1 MATALLAGRQPLRL
15 QPPPVTT
22 APHRSGRLG
31 FSSAAASLTPLQ
43 RHQGPATL
51 AEVGRPTGGLCS
63 CLRRVAT
70 KAVACSPFPISASP
84 RSANDKNKGYF
95 FRVGFRSADAIVGG
109 AFGRPRRRARSLG
122 IAWRARGG
130 WCAAGAA
137 KGKYYRVLGLEED
150 ASGTAVKS
158 AYRRAV
164 RRCHPDVDSSPA
176 AARRFQAIST
186 AYAVLSKPTL
196 RSVYDKYG
204 LAGVRSFLDGKHPQH
219 WTPARK
225 FAGTPER
232 GEDIKTVVE
241 IPLED
246 ALLGGNAV
254 VEFES
259 RRYCGACQ
267 GSGFRPDTREA
278 DCELCRGSG
287 AVTRS
292 NRPHAGGAP
301 SICPCPDCG
310 GSGVWL
316 QEYCDECIGGRC
328 IVTDRVGVKIPAGI
342 MPGAWIKLS
351 MKGDVGKY
359 GGASGDLYIGVQTA
373 EHSSIQRYGDDLYSE
388 IQLSFLQ
395 AVLGGEAPVRTITN
409 QHTSLT
415 IPQGTQHGA
424 LLALPGAGA
433 PIRKPGVKRDGRGT
447 HFFQV
452 SLKLPGPGALDEA
465 QLELLHRLRSVRQQ
479 QQRPGAEEG
488 APEVASR

>member
-51 AEVGRPTGGLCS
+51 AEVGT
-63 CLRRVAT
+63 
-70 KAVACSPFPISASP
+70 
-84 RSANDKNKGYF
+84 
-95 FRVGFRSADAIVGG
+95 
-109 AFGRPRRRARSLG
+109 
-122 IAWRARGG
+122 
-130 WCAAGAA
+130 

-176 AARRFQAIST
+176 AARRFQARARDQPIHVIEQPSLHAIST